1 MTNLDFIYKRKS
13 VRKFTDETVSNEDI
27 KILIQTAT
35 QAPSGKNLQNWH
47 FIVIKDKEKIEEIAK
62 IVEKKN
68 SELATY
74 LHNEEDKKN
83 LTKFLKYHTIFRNAP
98 TLVLVYAGSYI
109 PAGYKA
115 LKAKGA
121 SSEEIHNLLKPS
133 PGVQNIAA
141 AMENLQLA
149 AANMGYGTCWMTG
162 PLYAKEDITEYIGF
176 EKEDYFLAAMT
187 PLGIPADI
195 EIKSPPRKPVEEV
208 LTIIE

>member
-13 VRKFTDETVSNEDI
+13 VRKFTDEVISNEAI
-27 KILIQTAT
+27 KTLIQAAT

-47 FIVIKDKEKIEEIAK
+47 FIVIKDKQKINQIAK

-68 SELATY
+68 DALASY
-74 LHNEEDKKN
+74 LDNEDEKKK
-83 LTKFLKYHTIFRNAP
+83 LTKFLKYHTIFKNAP
-98 TLVLVYAGSYI
+98 VLILVYAGSYI

-115 LKAKGA
+115 LQAKGA
-121 SSEEIHNLLKPS
+121 SREEIDNLLKPS

-149 AANMGYGTCWMTG
+149 SAQMGYGTCWMTG
-162 PLYAKEDITEYIGF
+162 PLYAKEEITEYIGF
-176 EKEDYFLAAMT
+176 EKDGYFLAAMT
-187 PLGIPADI
+187 PIGVPVD
-195 EIKSPPRKPVEEV
+195 EDIKSPPRKPVEDV